1 MLRVF
6 NCAQDTLCCAGSV
19 TWLFY
24 TSTCRRNVPPALTPS
39 TGMRQLTDCLRTFT
53 AAKNPQADEADGGDV
68 ACLRCVSLGWVTLA
82 MLVGF
87 KKNCMGVWKMSTHY
101 TCGCPSAI
109 CNGFKT
115 PRCDYQYTML
125 KGGKLN
131 LENWEAA

>member
-1 MLRVF
+1 MPSLRVARMGHAR
-6 NCAQDTLCCAGSV
+6 NAGRV
-19 TWLFY
+19 
-24 TSTCRRNVPPALTPS
+24 
-39 TGMRQLTDCLRTFT
+39 
-53 AAKNPQADEADGGDV
+53 
-68 ACLRCVSLGWVTLA
+68 
-82 MLVGF
+82 